1 MTTLVKR
8 SGLLLGAV
16 GLVTAT
22 AVTTAIVIGSPEHRA
37 TAASVTTVASTSPAT
52 KYVAA
57 SRYAAAPKTSASI
70 VSSQR
75 YREVTL
81 PAGTRVQLRLG
92 SGYSSETSYV
102 EQRVNATVVGG
113 QAGLP
118 AGSRVS
124 GIVSSVERPG
134 KMKGRGRIALS
145 FNDVVV
151 GGERYSMAASYAR
164 VAPAT
169 KKRDA
174 AKIGIP
180 AAGGAIV
187 GAILGGKKG
196 ALTGAAIGGGAGT
209 AVVLSTRGKDAYIGS
224 GSVIGVTL
232 RRALTVRV
240 PI

>member
-1 MTTLVKR
+1 MTRLVTR
-8 SGLLLGAV
+8 SSLILGAV
-16 GLVTAT
+16 GLVA
-22 AVTTAIVIGSPEHRA
+22 ACVGVIGS
-37 TAASVTTVASTSPAT
+37 SSPAPASALALSSPLT
-52 KYVAA
+52 TARPSARAA
-57 SRYAAAPKTSASI
+57 TRAAAAP
-70 VSSQR
+70 VSQR

-81 PAGTRVQLRLG
+81 PAGTRLNLRVG
-92 SGYSSETSYV
+92 SAYSSASSYV
-102 EQRVNATVVGG
+102 EQTVNATVVSSVHANGVT
-113 QAGLP
+113 ALP

-134 KMKGRGRIALS
+134 RVKGRGSIALR
-145 FNDVVV
+145 FNNVVV
-151 GGERYSMAASYAR
+151 NGERYPITASYAR

-180 AAGGAIV
+180 AAGGAII
-187 GAILGGKKG
+187 GGILGGKKG
-196 ALTGAAIGGGAGT
+196 VLTGAALGGGAGT

-240 PI
+240 PL

>member
-1 MTTLVKR
+1 V
-8 SGLLLGAV
+8 
-16 GLVTAT
+16 
-22 AVTTAIVIGSPEHRA
+22 
-37 TAASVTTVASTSPAT
+37 
-52 KYVAA
+52 
-57 SRYAAAPKTSASI
+57 
-70 VSSQR
+70 SQR

-81 PAGTRVQLRLG
+81 PAGTRLNLRVG
-92 SGYSSETSYV
+92 SAYSSASSYV
-102 EQRVNATVVGG
+102 EQTVNATVVSSVHANGVT
-113 QAGLP
+113 ALP

-134 KMKGRGRIALS
+134 RVKGRGSIALR
-145 FNDVVV
+145 FNNVVV
-151 GGERYSMAASYAR
+151 NGERYPITASYAR

-180 AAGGAIV
+180 AAGGAII
-187 GAILGGKKG
+187 GGILGGKKG
-196 ALTGAAIGGGAGT
+196 VLTGAALGGGAGT

-240 PI
+240 PL